1 MKAKTSQ
8 NAKTEVCSQC
18 LLIRYFVAT
27 AIAIVLLAVIA
38 GENTKFLGIFTPER
52 ASVLIIV
59 GGALMASVKIWLWRR
74 EVRENEAKAD

>member
-1 MKAKTSQ
+1 MKAKTSH
-8 NAKTEVCSQC
+8 NPKREVCSQC

-38 GENTKFLGIFTPER
+38 GENTKFLGMFTPER
-52 ASVLIIV
+52 ASVAIVV